1 MLVNS
6 IITLCY
12 VSKFYHYSVSNDGVR
27 ETHGDNYE
35 KDYFTDVIKREAV
48 QFIKNAT
55 QADNDNDDDTPFFM
69 YIATPA
75 PHRPATPAPQ
85 YEHTY
90 DNHPAPRT
98 PSYNYNSTDK
108 HWLISKGIVLIK
120 LFVDHSVMVFCV
132 WL

>member
-1 MLVNS
+1 M
-6 IITLCY
+6 
-12 VSKFYHYSVSNDGVR
+12 SNDGVK
-27 ETHGDNYE
+27 ETHGDDYE

-55 QADNDNDDDTPFFM
+55 QADDDDDTPFFM

-85 YEHTY
+85 YEHTF

-108 HWLISKGIVLIK
+108 HWLISKGIIL
-120 LFVDHSVMVFCV
+120 LELLVDCSIRMFLCV
-132 WL
+132 CVAVINLQGLHQ

>member
-1 MLVNS
+1 M
-6 IITLCY
+6 
-12 VSKFYHYSVSNDGVR
+12 SNDGVK
-27 ETHGDNYE
+27 ETHGDDYE

-55 QADNDNDDDTPFFM
+55 QADDHDDDDTPFFM

-85 YEHTY
+85 YEHTF

-108 HWLISKGIVLIK
+108 HWLISKGTIL
-120 LFVDHSVMVFCV
+120 LELLVDCSIRVFCV
-132 WL
+132 WLLLTCRDSTNEWHY

>member
-1 MLVNS
+1 M
-6 IITLCY
+6 
-12 VSKFYHYSVSNDGVR
+12 SNDGVR
-27 ETHGDNYE
+27 ETHEDDYE

-55 QADNDNDDDTPFFM
+55 QTDDDDNDTPFFM

-98 PSYNYNSTDK
+98 LSYNYNSTDK
-108 HWLISKGIVLIK
+108 HWLISKGTVIMK
-120 LFVDHSVMVFCV
+120 LLNECSIRVFCV